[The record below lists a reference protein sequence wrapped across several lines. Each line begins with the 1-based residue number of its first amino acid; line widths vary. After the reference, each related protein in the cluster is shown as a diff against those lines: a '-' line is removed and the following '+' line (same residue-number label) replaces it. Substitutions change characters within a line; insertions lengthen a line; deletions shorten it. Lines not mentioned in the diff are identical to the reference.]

1 MLRFAPR
8 LPERWK
14 RLTFSVMYRGRVIAI
29 SMDADK
35 TVFQLTQGDKL
46 AVQVY
51 GETVELTDVPISVQR
66 Q

>member
-14 RLTFSVMYRGRVIAI
+14 QLTFSVMYRGRVIAI

-35 TVFQLTQGDKL
+35 TVFQLMQGDKL
-46 AVQVY
+46 TVQVY
-51 GETVELTDVPISVQR
+51 GETVELTDEPVSVER
-66 Q
+66 K

>member
-1 MLRFAPR
+1 
-8 LPERWK
+8 
-14 RLTFSVMYRGRVIAI
+14 MYRGRVIAI
-29 SMDADK
+29 SMDVDK

-51 GETVELTDVPISVQR
+51 GETVELTDEPISVQR

>member
-1 MLRFAPR
+1 
-8 LPERWK
+8 
-14 RLTFSVMYRGRVIAI
+14 MYRGRVIAI

-51 GETVELTDVPISVQR
+51 GETVELTDEPISVQR